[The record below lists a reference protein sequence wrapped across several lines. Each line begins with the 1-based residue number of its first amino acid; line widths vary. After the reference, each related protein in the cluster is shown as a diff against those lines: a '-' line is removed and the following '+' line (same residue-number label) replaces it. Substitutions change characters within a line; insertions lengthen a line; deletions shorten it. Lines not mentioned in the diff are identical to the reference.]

1 MLVSIKD
8 IPFYAIYA
16 QDSLCTHITRPAL
29 ARLGVFHPNLAWLSS
44 MQIDMSLHAV
54 VNGATFICCLDLHIA
69 EGQSSSVLTGT
80 PYVSPLTLI
89 PATLLRIC
97 CIHLLLNFTHLP
109 NGAEILPDASPTLSV
124 SQSADITASCPFPCP
139 DAAVL
144 SSEAVASPQKFT
156 VVTEKDGRS
165 YYVKKRKDGKEIR
178 VPAELLF
185 CRRSRFYGRNGTGS
199 HGFGDFLLV
208 SSTDGQGI
216 ICWRFRLTCVQEAP
230 DCLKYCYL
238 AQLSALDSIVGNEEA
253 NEPKIHPGWEVLVN
267 GICSVALPSSS
278 SPTAKI
284 PTFPAIL
291 SPSRPKYFMLV
302 RGGGR
307 HAPTELGGGWITYCA
322 IPSETRWSRLQ
333 CPGGRDG
340 TNVWN

>member
-16 QDSLCTHITRPAL
+16 QDTLCTHITRPPL
-29 ARLGVFHPNLAWLSS
+29 ARLGVFNPDLAWLSS

-89 PATLLRIC
+89 PATL
-97 CIHLLLNFTHLP
+97 FTHLP

-124 SQSADITASCPFPCP
+124 SQSAAL
-139 DAAVL
+139 AGAL
-144 SSEAVASPQKFT
+144 QPQKFT

-178 VPAELLF
+178 APAELLF
-185 CRRSRFYGRNGTGS
+185 CRRSRFYRRNGTGS

-216 ICWRFRLTCVQEAP
+216 IRWRFRLTCVQEAP

-267 GICSVALPSSS
+267 GICSVAS
-278 SPTAKI
+278 KI

-333 CPGGRDG
+333 CPGDRDG